1 MAQQFSNYVFMAN
14 FHPASPIPLPLQLF
28 ICTKLYHCS
37 VYTYTK
43 PNLMLKYYDL
53 HCFRVSSVKSSDGFS
68 DDEEEQGRCY
78 SGSLYYEGAALQWW
92 THDFPLDQSS

>member
-1 MAQQFSNYVFMAN
+1 
-14 FHPASPIPLPLQLF
+14 
-28 ICTKLYHCS
+28 
-37 VYTYTK
+37 
-43 PNLMLKYYDL
+43 MLKYYDL